1 MKTKKSS
8 NHNLYKSEDIYMTV
22 DPGEGKVTIKSDL
35 FEFENNFDKTKRY
48 RIAVRLFKKG
58 MKMSVRFKFRT
69 H

>member
-1 MKTKKSS
+1 
-8 NHNLYKSEDIYMTV
+8 MTV
-22 DPGEGKVTIKSDL
+22 DPREGKVTIKSDL
-35 FEFENNFDKTKRY
+35 FEYENNFDKTKRY